1 LQANFTDSTKNYR
14 VFYTAFINDKSLKT
28 LLFLSDVFC
37 ICRKTAE
44 RNDKNMKLP
53 NNYFK
58 VEMKIFY
65 ENHNHI
71 EKDFFRTKEEAE
83 KCFSLRFEVVELGY
97 LQSRFNEY
105 SLLLVECDVN
115 KMLTKVHK
123 TRKAPL

>member
-1 LQANFTDSTKNYR
+1 
-14 VFYTAFINDKSLKT
+14 
-28 LLFLSDVFC
+28 
-37 ICRKTAE
+37 
-44 RNDKNMKLP
+44 MKLP

-83 KCFSLRFEVVELGY
+83 KCFSEKIKILEFGY

-105 SLLLVECDVN
+105 SLVLAECDVA
-115 KMLTKVHK
+115 KKLTRIHK
-123 TRKAPL
+123 TRKAPM